1 MDIMDEG
8 VEALPCVEQPVIPM
22 HTPDLYS
29 IVQGVHGVKQQRILK
44 LSFQNCSFEAMSQ
57 LYWVFI
63 FPVIKWA

>member
-1 MDIMDEG
+1 
-8 VEALPCVEQPVIPM
+8 VEQPVIPM